1 MRFCTKDCCI
11 ISIRKCSLALYLYKY
26 QQTGSTDQ
34 ASVCKV
40 QMAVARTE
48 HQVGAFKGPVVVLA
62 DMDKAEM
69 DAAVAKGLQ
78 GCKMEVQT
86 SWLTHSLI
94 YSLAGSLA
102 HSLTCLLAYSL
113 ARSPI
118 CSLARSPTHPLA
130 PSLTHPP
137 ARSLARSLACSL
149 PHPPTHPPTHSL
161 APSLTHPPTH
171 APTHSLAPSLT
182 HPPTHP
188 PALPLYVLT

>member
-40 QMAVARTE
+40 QMAVARAE

-86 SWLTHSLI
+86 IWLTHSLI
-94 YSLAGSLA
+94 YSLAGSLN
-102 HSLTCLLAYSL
+102 HSLTCSL
-113 ARSPI
+113 A
-118 CSLARSPTHPLA
+118 L
-130 PSLTHPP
+130 
-137 ARSLARSLACSL
+137 
-149 PHPPTHPPTHSL
+149 SL
-161 APSLTHPPTH
+161 APSLTHPPTDPPLAYPPTH
-171 APTHSLAPSLT
+171 PLTRSLPHSPTHSLTHSPT

-188 PALPLYVLT
+188 LYVLT

>member
-86 SWLTHSLI
+86 SWLAHSLI

-113 ARSPI
+113 ARS
-118 CSLARSPTHPLA
+118 LAHPPTHPLA

-137 ARSLARSLACSL
+137 THPPTRSLPPS
-149 PHPPTHPPTHSL
+149 PTHPPTR
-161 APSLTHPPTH
+161 PPTR
-171 APTHSLAPSLT
+171 SLPPSPT

-188 PALPLYVLT
+188 PSHYMSSPRVMSGMQSPKKLPG

>member
-40 QMAVARTE
+40 QMAVARAE

-86 SWLTHSLI
+86 SWLAHSLI

-118 CSLARSPTHPLA
+118 CSLARSPTHP
-130 PSLTHPP
+130 P
-137 ARSLARSLACSL
+137 ARSL
-149 PHPPTHPPTHSL
+149 PHPPTHPPTR
-161 APSLTHPPTH
+161 PPTICPHLGSCQVCKVLRSSLDEAH
-171 APTHSLAPSLT
+171 AFRSRQHVSMCSQG
-182 HPPTHP
+182 
-188 PALPLYVLT
+188 